1 MLEYNEIR
9 ERRYIVLGG
18 DPYEV
23 LDSHIARKQQRKPTN
38 QTKLRNLL
46 NGSIKQETFHST
58 DTVEE
63 AFIEKKKVVFA
74 FTKENR
80 QSGVTELWFTD
91 ADDKSKRFEISAEI
105 VGDKRKYM
113 KEGNTFD
120 ALFFDDKVIG
130 VALPIKVELKV
141 TESAPAVKGNSA
153 TGASKTVIVETGVQ
167 VITPLFIN
175 EGDILVINT
184 DTGEYVERGK

>member
-9 ERRYIVLGG
+9 ERRYIVLDG

-46 NGSIKQETFHST
+46 NGSVRQETFHAT
-58 DTVEE
+58 DTVQE
-63 AFIEKKKVVFA
+63 AVIEKRKVIFA

-80 QSGVTELWFTD
+80 QTGKTELWFTD
-91 ADDKSKRFEISAEI
+91 ENDKSKRFEISADI
-105 VGDKRKYM
+105 IGDKRKYM
-113 KEGNTFD
+113 KENGTVD
-120 ALFFDDKVIG
+120 ALFFDDLVIG

-153 TGASKTVIVETGVQ
+153 TGASKTVIVETGAQ
-167 VITPLFIN
+167 ITTPLFIN
-175 EGDILVINT
+175 EGDTLVINT
-184 DTGEYVERGK
+184 ETGEYVERGK